1 MSHATLLSGQ
11 NLSATLGERTLFKDC
26 HFHLEA
32 GMCLGLS
39 GPSGQGKST
48 FLKGLAGLIPFSS
61 GQVQYRH
68 QDIATL
74 EAPLYRKQVLYVPQ
88 TPQLQG
94 NSVQEALDYPLTLR
108 VYREHALQDIGPE
121 ALGLPAD
128 ITRQR
133 LQHLSGGERQRVQ
146 LWRALRLNPTIL
158 LLDEPTSALD
168 KSTQE
173 QVESLLRDW
182 LKGPQKACIW
192 ISHDTLQLQRM
203 GSTLLYLHTP

>member
-1 MSHATLLSGQ
+1 MNPPLLSGHH
-11 NLSATLGERTLFKDC
+11 LTLKMGDRTLFKDC
-26 HFHLEA
+26 SFALEA
-32 GMCLGLS
+32 SMCLGLS

-48 FLKGLAGLIPFSS
+48 FLKGLAGLIPFAS
-61 GQVQYRH
+61 GQVKYQQ
-68 QDIATL
+68 QDITTL
-74 EAPLYRKQVLYVPQ
+74 EKPHYRKQVLYVPQ

-94 NSVQEALDYPLTLR
+94 GSVQEALDYPLSLR
-108 VYREHALQDIGPE
+108 MYRHHTMQEIAPE
-121 ALGLPAD
+121 ALGLPAN
-128 ITRQR
+128 ISTQR
-133 LQHLSGGERQRVQ
+133 LQHLSGGERQRIQ

-182 LKGPQKACIW
+182 LKGSQKACVW